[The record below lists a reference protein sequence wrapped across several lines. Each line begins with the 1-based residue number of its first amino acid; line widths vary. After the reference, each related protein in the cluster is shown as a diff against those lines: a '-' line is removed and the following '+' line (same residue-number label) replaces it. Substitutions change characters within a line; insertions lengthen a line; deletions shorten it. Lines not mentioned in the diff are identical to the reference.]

1 VGRTPSSS
9 SVKGQRAGHWRG
21 TDIIFDIYE
30 MDELRAGNVVNG
42 PAVIEHPATTLLI
55 PPTHHV
61 EFDERRLIHYR
72 AGQA

>member
-1 VGRTPSSS
+1 MKLQVMAHFAPLGEPT
-9 SVKGQRAGHWRG
+9 SVERR
-21 TDIIFDIYE
+21 YE
-30 MDELRAGNVVNG
+30 MDELQAGNVVGG

-61 EFDERRLIHYR
+61 EFDSRRLIHYR